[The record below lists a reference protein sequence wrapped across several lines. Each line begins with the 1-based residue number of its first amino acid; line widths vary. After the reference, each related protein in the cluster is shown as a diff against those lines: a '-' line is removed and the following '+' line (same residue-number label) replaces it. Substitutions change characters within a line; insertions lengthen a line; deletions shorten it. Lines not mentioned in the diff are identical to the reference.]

1 MNMNNCL
8 FYKFIRQIT
17 KIAIVCTYLY
27 CTNTDAALN
36 YCIGIDESP
45 YGKGVDSV
53 SYKNFY
59 IHNIAWPKEKAI
71 HELRGYTDGSSPNII
86 DPITRVYQG
95 YHLGGKIDLVF
106 NCLTDDVLRA
116 KFDQWH
122 HAYAHPFAIILGE
135 NIDDMSGSFMDRA
148 KRIVGIRERAVAK
161 IRTLVVELGQP
172 ADERLLNSDNDT
184 GIYNE
189 LKRLT
194 ELRSRKIQEEQ
205 DKIRETELANLR
217 AANEE
222 ARTNSER
229 SAKAEKS
236 YQESQKNLEVKLQ
249 EQIEKLENLQNQ
261 LKEQAKTE
269 KILKQRQDRLYD
281 ALGDIFDQGEIQDP
295 VMIEFF
301 TKACELSPEFKS
313 LFEDLKTAPAVRR
326 LFKQRTQQLEKLFW
340 SILKENKEMET
351 LIDQPMQ
358 PAIGSTDS
366 SLGNEALALPT
377 VSSQTESNKSNEL

>member
-1 MNMNNCL
+1 MNIYNFPLFKSIRWQFTCLTVLAFSCLNCPKVFAEFCGTNCYMVEGAPHSYLGDQYEYCDPQPSNYRIDNFNIYNTVWPKDPIKPNILKKVRYGGAVVGNCL
-8 FYKFIRQIT
+8 SDDDLIT
-17 KIAIVCTYLY
+17 HFNNWHQVYA
-27 CTNTDAALN
+27 
-36 YCIGIDESP
+36 
-45 YGKGVDSV
+45 
-53 SYKNFY
+53 Y
-59 IHNIAWPKEKAI
+59 I
-71 HELRGYTDGSSPNII
+71 
-86 DPITRVYQG
+86 
-95 YHLGGKIDLVF
+95 
-106 NCLTDDVLRA
+106 
-116 KFDQWH
+116 
-122 HAYAHPFAIILGE
+122 FATILGE
-135 NIDDMSGSFMDRA
+135 KIDKVSGSPIDRA
-148 KRIVGIRERAVAK
+148 NRIIDIRGRAVAK
-161 IRTLVVELGQP
+161 IRTLAAELGQP
-172 ADERLLNSDNDT
+172 ADEGLLNSLNLNGDDN
-184 GIYNE
+184 GIYDE

-205 DKIRETELANLR
+205 DKIRETELTNLR

-281 ALGDIFDQGEIQDP
+281 ALGDIFDQSEIQDP

-313 LFEDLKTAPAVRR
+313 VFEDLKTAPAVRR

-366 SLGNEALALPT
+366 SLVNEAPALPT